1 VAQYCYQSCRLWVQI
16 SAFTFDHSIMNEF
29 KFKFGGPEYQPLIRK
44 QVDSVRLKFA
54 PLFGW
59 EKIPLL
65 NEDGR
70 LYYDASEGSPIEVV
84 RVGGG
89 FTTLKGPI
97 GAGAG
102 IVR

>member
-1 VAQYCYQSCRLWVQI
+1 
-16 SAFTFDHSIMNEF
+16 MNEF

-44 QVDSVRLKFA
+44 QVEGIRAKFA

-65 NEDGR
+65 NEEGR
-70 LYYDASEGSPIEVV
+70 LYYDASEGAPAEVV

-89 FTTLKGPI
+89 FTTIKGPI

-102 IVR
+102 IIRQGSTLSNSSKNRINS